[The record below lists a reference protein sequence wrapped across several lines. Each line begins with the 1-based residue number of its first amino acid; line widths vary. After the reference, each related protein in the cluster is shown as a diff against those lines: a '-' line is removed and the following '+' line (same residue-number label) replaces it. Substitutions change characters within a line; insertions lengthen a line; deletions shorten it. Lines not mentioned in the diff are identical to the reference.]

1 MYYDSI
7 LIKKLSSIEIS
18 YLREELEANNSLWA
32 QHFPDLNLT
41 ALKEGKSIHLQ
52 WCDKNLIVTRDLW
65 DLFPK
70 TKNLL
75 QSIVGENTLGRVYW
89 HRLLPGETINP
100 HCDSSLTFVQTGQLL
115 HRYQIYLDI
124 DNDVE
129 IFFADKLIDTT
140 RINNSVI
147 DFPLKTIHYYKNKS
161 SSTLYLLVFD
171 DIGTPSRI
179 RTSECR
185 NQNPMP

>member
-7 LIKKLSSIEIS
+7 LIKKLTLGDISILE
-18 YLREELEANNSLWA
+18 EELLANDSLWS
-32 QHFPDLNLT
+32 QHFPDLRLT

-52 WCDKNLIVTRDLW
+52 WCDKDLVVTNSIW

-70 TKNLL
+70 TLNILK
-75 QSIVGENTLGRVYW
+75 SVVGENTLGRVYW
-89 HRLLPGETINP
+89 HRLLPNETIHLHSDNGL
-100 HCDSSLTFVQTGQLL
+100 SFVKSGQLK

-124 DNDVE
+124 DKDVE
-129 IFFADKLIDTT
+129 IYFAD
-140 RINNSVI
+140 RIIEGSRISNSVI
-147 DFPLKTIHYYKNKS
+147 DFPLKSMHYYKNKS
-161 SSTLYLLVFD
+161 NSTLYLLVFD
-171 DIGTPSRI
+171 DVGTPSRI